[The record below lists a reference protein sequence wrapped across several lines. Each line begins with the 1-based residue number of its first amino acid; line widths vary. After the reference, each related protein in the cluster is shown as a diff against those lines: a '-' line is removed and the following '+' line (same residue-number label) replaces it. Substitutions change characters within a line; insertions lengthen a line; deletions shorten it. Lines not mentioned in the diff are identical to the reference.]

1 MLLPR
6 HYLKYLLHYSR
17 KYAIID
23 TKGSMYQ
30 TFGAAKADAV

>member
-1 MLLPR
+1 MLLPW

-23 TKGSMYQ
+23 TMGSMYQ
-30 TFGAAKADAV
+30 TFGAAKADAS